1 MSQFQPEQPP
11 WQQPPTYYPP
21 QQPPNPF
28 SAYPQQQQGESPPP
42 PYPPQYQPQMPSQQ
56 QWQPLPLYA
65 PPPPPAAKKP
75 GKGKFFAIGCGGL
88 IALVVL
94 VILIAAI
101 ASAGGNS
108 STAPTSN
115 ATQPTATQQATIPA
129 KPTQAPTQSPTQIE
143 QTYKASATN
152 TTVADLDKDGSNG
165 QGKIVHFTATILVFV
180 KDDSGNTGAANVSD
194 ENTLS
199 VLQVVFPDKTDISKL
214 NENDTLEV
222 WGTDMGVFSGPNAF
236 GATVQELGVQ
246 AQYMTDQ
253 TTGYQAG

>member
-1 MSQFQPEQPP
+1 
-11 WQQPPTYYPP
+11 
-21 QQPPNPF
+21 
-28 SAYPQQQQGESPPP
+28 
-42 PYPPQYQPQMPSQQ
+42 MPSQQ
-56 QWQPLPLYA
+56 QWQPLPQYA

-88 IALVVL
+88 ITLVVL

-108 STAPTSN
+108 SSEGSPMPTPTIGDGKCHPSCSTNIATPDTPTAAPTK
-115 ATQPTATQQATIPA
+115 T
-129 KPTQAPTQSPTQIE
+129 PTQSPTQIE